1 MSLTDKVIKN
11 TYYFILSQIIG
22 FIFPLLLTPFI
33 IGYLGETS
41 FGIYA
46 LVLGF
51 AGIFGLFDL
60 SVSSSFI
67 KFISE
72 HYNKKE
78 FKELNTVINTGII
91 FYTVF
96 SVICCAIGLIFMDT
110 FIGLLNIKPDFM
122 EVARLA
128 YIISLAAFFVTNSF
142 GIFNS
147 VLISLQKMYLTSI
160 LGTLLSLLNFIAV
173 IACLWFGYGL
183 KGLLILHIIVITIS
197 ILISYFTA
205 KRALPEM
212 RLNPFSFKKTAL
224 KKMTSFGLQ
233 MQVSKLASFA
243 SDKYDEYLLA
253 FFSAISSVTYYNIS
267 SKLVR
272 IGKFLPFQLVP
283 QVAPVAAE
291 LNAREEKEKV
301 RELFLDTSKYL
312 TVLAL
317 PIFIY
322 IFIFA
327 DVMVNTWMGPG
338 FEISAHILRILVI
351 GQLINMIFSAPGNS
365 ITPNIGYPKY
375 LMYEGLIFLGFNL
388 ILSYLFIKYYGII
401 GAAIGNSIS
410 TAIASLYV
418 FYVSSK
424 FFNKKHFSVLKDV
437 YMKPFISSAVSGVV
451 SFTTLYIISKF
462 IFNLNNRIE
471 GIVTISLTV
480 LIFIMIYGA
489 VIFNINYINEKDKRV
504 LIKILSRAL
513 PLRQYIKFRNNRL
526 RKSGYKSNKYEG
538 ELISFFIITYNR
550 KEFLEK
556 CINTLLPTLKNIN
569 YELIIWDNNSTD
581 GTQAF
586 LKSLE
591 NTNKIRIVL
600 NNENIGT
607 NAKGKAAAMCKGE
620 FIFGIDDDVLSFPE
634 MWIEKMISAYKSV
647 PRLGYLSTDVIQN
660 ENTTGAKRPE
670 ELYSNETLEDGKTVI
685 QYGPAG
691 GWCFMI
697 SHEVFNKVGNFADIK
712 GRIFFSED
720 GDYLNRLKNAGYR
733 FAVLKDVKVFHATG
747 DIYNKDYMSTFEEKM
762 KDYDENKAND
772 NHKKLKLRKLFNIK
786 GMYNRFLDFAELEL
800 NKDKLNED

>member
-33 IGYLGETS
+33 IGYIGDTS
-41 FGIYA
+41 YGIYA

-78 FKELNTVINTGII
+78 FNELNSVINTGII
-91 FYTVF
+91 FYTLF
-96 SVICCAIGLIFMDT
+96 SLVCCIIGIVFMDT
-110 FIGLLNIKPDFM
+110 FISLLNIKPEFM
-122 EVARLA
+122 EIARLA
-128 YIISLAAFFVTNSF
+128 YIVSLAAFFVTNSF

-160 LGTLLSLLNFIAV
+160 LGTLLSVLNFIAV
-173 IACLWFGYGL
+173 IILLLYGYGL
-183 KGLLILHIIVITIS
+183 KELLILHITVITIS

-205 KRALPEM
+205 KIALPEM
-212 RLNPFSFKKTAL
+212 KLGIGGFKVSAL
-224 KKMTSFGLQ
+224 KKMTNFGMQ

-253 FFSAISSVTYYNIS
+253 FFSVISNVTYYNIS
-267 SKLVR
+267 TKLVR

-291 LNAREEKEKV
+291 LNAKEQQEKIK
-301 RELFLDTSKYL
+301 ELYIDTTKYL

-317 PIFIY
+317 PIFTY
-322 IFIFA
+322 IFIFS
-327 DVMVNTWMGPG
+327 DIMVNTWMGPG
-338 FEISAHILRILVI
+338 FEISSHILRILVI

-375 LMYEGLIFLGFNL
+375 QMYEGLIFLGFNL
-388 ILSYLFIKYYGII
+388 ILSYLFIKYYGIV

-410 TAIASLYV
+410 TSIASLYV
-418 FYVSSK
+418 FYVSAK
-424 FFNKKHFSVLKDV
+424 FFGKKHFPVLSQV
-437 YMKPFISSAVSGVV
+437 YLKPFFASLVAGVISFGL
-451 SFTTLYIISKF
+451 FFIISKF
-462 IFNLNNRIE
+462 LINISGRLE
-471 GIVTISLTV
+471 GI
-480 LIFIMIYGA
+480 A
-489 VIFNINYINEKDKRV
+489 VITATVIAFIIIYSAVILNVNYVNDKDKKV

-513 PLRQYIKFRNNRL
+513 PLKQFIKFRNRRFAKSNPAS
-526 RKSGYKSNKYEG
+526 SGYNG
-538 ELISFFIITYNR
+538 ETVSLFIITHNR
-550 KEFLEK
+550 REFTEQ
-556 CINTLLPTLKNIN
+556 CINALLPTLKNIN
-569 YELIIWDNNSTD
+569 YELIVWDNNSAD
-581 GTQAF
+581 GTKEY

-591 NTNKIRIVL
+591 GKENIRIIL
-600 NNENIGT
+600 HPENIGT
-607 NAKGKAAAMCKGE
+607 NAKGKAAGLCKGDY
-620 FIFGIDDDVLSFPE
+620 IFGIDDDVLSFPDN
-634 MWIEKMISAYKSV
+634 WAEKMITAYKSV

-660 ENTTGAKRPE
+660 ENTTGAKPPE
-670 ELYSNETLEDGKTVI
+670 ELYTNVTLNNGEIII

-691 GWCFMI
+691 GWCFLI
-697 SHEVFNKVGNFADIK
+697 SREIFNKVGNFADIK

-720 GDYLNRLKNAGYR
+720 GDYLNRLKNHGYKYGI
-733 FAVLKDVKVFHATG
+733 LKDLKVFHATG
-747 DIYNKDYMSTFEEKM
+747 DIYNKNYMNVFNEKM
-762 KDYDENKAND
+762 KDYTENKAEEY
-772 NHKKLKLRKLFNIK
+772 HKKIKLQKLFNIK
-786 GMYNRFLDFAELEL
+786 GMYNRFLDFAEREL
-800 NKDKLNED
+800 GKE